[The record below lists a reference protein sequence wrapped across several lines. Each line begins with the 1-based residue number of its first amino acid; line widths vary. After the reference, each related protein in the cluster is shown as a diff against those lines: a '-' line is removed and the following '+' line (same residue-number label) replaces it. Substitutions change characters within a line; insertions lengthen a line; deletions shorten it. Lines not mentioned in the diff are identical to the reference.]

1 MLSRGAEEEIA
12 NNMINI
18 GTRFMNPDS
27 AICYFHTALEFGQ
40 ENSLS
45 EVNLGAYNNMAYS
58 YLDLGELEKAERCLL
73 SFAIPMAL
81 QDSNYDWLST
91 LYDSYADVLMAKGDF
106 RGAFRYE
113 RKSME
118 SRIKSDAHRP
128 DRTGNHRGAGTD

>member
-58 YLDLGELEKAERCLL
+58 YLDLGELEKAEMCLQN
-73 SFAIPMAL
+73 FAIPMAL

-118 SRIKSDAHRP
+118 SRIKSDAQRP
-128 DRTGNHRGAGTD
+128 DCTGDHRGAGTD